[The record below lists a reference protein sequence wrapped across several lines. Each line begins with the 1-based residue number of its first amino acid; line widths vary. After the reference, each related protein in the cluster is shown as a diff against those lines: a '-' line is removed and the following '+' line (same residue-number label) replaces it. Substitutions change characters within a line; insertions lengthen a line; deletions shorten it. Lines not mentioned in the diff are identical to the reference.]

1 MPWHTQKNMLIFCLK
16 FQKRWGE
23 NSCIALGNFPPSQTP
38 HKRRGKSDSD
48 RNSTSDEGVRVTA
61 SAKAPAV
68 DAASYAI
75 WFLILLTTTYLI
87 EEQSTQWS
95 FLGSVSRLRI
105 TKGGLELL
113 FGFGIRDEDGGRLCI
128 ANF

>member
-1 MPWHTQKNMLIFCLK
+1 MTYPEKYAHFLPKISKKM
-16 FQKRWGE
+16 RG

-75 WFLILLTTTYLI
+75 
-87 EEQSTQWS
+87 
-95 FLGSVSRLRI
+95 
-105 TKGGLELL
+105 
-113 FGFGIRDEDGGRLCI
+113 
-128 ANF
+128 